1 MEDSRHRNLTSIRQI
16 SQELLTSIISI
27 PDWDK
32 TPTNKLGRKMHLLV
46 TALIETTPSI
56 AERLFKLYFS
66 PIFRGIASYVLH
78 QLINLWALR

>member
-1 MEDSRHRNLTSIRQI
+1 
-16 SQELLTSIISI
+16 
-27 PDWDK
+27 
-32 TPTNKLGRKMHLLV
+32 MHLLV